1 MGMHRAEVVGY
12 TPEPVAVRDLD
23 EREGTPFFSRISVRS
38 WLRRLF
44 RRKNI
49 KIGIYGPPNAG
60 KTTLA
65 NRIAMDWAGEVV
77 GSVSDIPHETRKTK
91 VKRNISIRYGKRSL
105 SMDIIDTPGVATKID
120 FHEFVDTYGMS
131 EEESRQRAREAT
143 EGVIE
148 AIKWLDQID
157 GILLAMDVSED
168 PFTQVNITIL
178 GNLEARKLP
187 ILIIANKVDK
197 PGTDPAVIKN
207 AFPQHTTVPVSA
219 LTGYNMERLYES
231 MVRHFR

>member
-1 MGMHRAEVVGY
+1 
-12 TPEPVAVRDLD
+12 
-23 EREGTPFFSRISVRS
+23 
-38 WLRRLF
+38 
-44 RRKNI
+44 
-49 KIGIYGPPNAG
+49 
-60 KTTLA
+60 
-65 NRIAMDWAGEVV
+65 V
-77 GSVSDIPHETRKTK
+77 GSVSEIPHETRKTK
-91 VKRNISIRYGKRSL
+91 VKKNISIRHGRRSL

-120 FHEFVDTYGMS
+120 FHEFVNTYGMS

-207 AFPQHTTVPVSA
+207 AFPQHRTVPVSA
-219 LTGYNMERLYES
+219 LTGYNMERLYEA
-231 MVRHFR
+231 MVKHFR

>member
-1 MGMHRAEVVGY
+1 MHRAEVVGY
-12 TPEPVAVRDLD
+12 TPEPLAARGLG
-23 EREGTPFFSRISVRS
+23 EAENAPRFSRISVRS

-77 GSVSDIPHETRKTK
+77 GSVSEIPHETRKTK
-91 VKRNISIRYGKRSL
+91 VKKNISIRHGRRSL

-120 FHEFVDTYGMS
+120 FHEFVNTYGMS

-207 AFPQHTTVPVSA
+207 AFPQHRTVPVSA
-219 LTGYNMERLYES
+219 LTGYNMERLYEA
-231 MVRHFR
+231 MVKHFR